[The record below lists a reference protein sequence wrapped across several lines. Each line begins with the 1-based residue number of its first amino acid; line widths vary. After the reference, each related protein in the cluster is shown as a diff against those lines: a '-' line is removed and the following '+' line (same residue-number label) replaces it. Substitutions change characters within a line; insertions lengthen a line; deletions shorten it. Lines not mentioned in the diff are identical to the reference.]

1 MTEKRKGLTL
11 LLTVLLACI
20 FATGLYASGSQEEGA
35 ATEQSRQQQDSE
47 ESFTLKP
54 SETVSIS
61 GAQWSPPKNFNPF
74 MANPDCGT
82 HALVFDPLFHYNI
95 REGELEPWLAKSGE
109 WKSEKVYEV
118 TLRNGGEWTDGE
130 AITVEDVVFTFEIA
144 EQYKSIRYSS
154 IWDWMESVEAVD
166 ENIIR
171 FTFNTPRYHEWSYW
185 LYMIPIAPE
194 HIWADRSEEEILG
207 ASNEKGVFGGAY
219 TFGRALDDKLIWK
232 RNENWWG
239 IDVFGKPAPKYVVY
253 PLVYSNNV
261 ALGMTMKG
269 EVDMCNNFLPGM
281 EKIKDTYNL
290 VTYYKDKPYNT
301 ASNVAVLFT
310 NNQKPPLDDA
320 AVRRAFA
327 FAIDKSKIVDNVYG
341 GQVQAADPTGL
352 NLLSSWEDYRDA
364 DVVAESGFNY
374 DPEEARALLDDAGI
388 RDRNGDGFRE
398 NSDGSDIELTIIV
411 PSGWTDWMESIERVS
426 QDLEKVGIKARAS
439 FPDYGAYWD
448 KVIKNDYDMA
458 INNFNTRISSTP
470 YTYWH
475 CVGYD
480 EVDREE
486 VSYGNFGRYE
496 NQELFRL
503 IDRFNETKVGSKQG
517 MDIASRIQEIL
528 LDDMPS
534 IPLWLNGTWSAA
546 STSNW
551 TNWPTEDNPT
561 GIASGWTD
569 YWQLGGLEAL
579 LALEPAEE

>member
-1 MTEKRKGLTL
+1 MTDLKKG
-11 LLTVLLACI
+11 LTVLLAVLMACTLAVGV
-20 FATGLYASGSQEEGA
+20 FANGSQEKGA
-35 ATEQSRQQQDSE
+35 TTDQPQKQQPSE
-47 ESFTLKP
+47 ETLTLKP

-95 REGELEPWLAKSGE
+95 RTGELEPWLAESGE
-109 WKSEKVYEV
+109 WKSGTVYEI
-118 TLRNGGEWTDGE
+118 TLRSGGEWTDGE

-144 EQYKSIRYSS
+144 EQYESIRYSA
-154 IWDWMESVEAVD
+154 IWDWLESVEAVD
-166 ENIIR
+166 EDTVR
-171 FTFNTPRYHEWSYW
+171 FTFSTPRYHEWTYW

-194 HIWADRSEEEILG
+194 HVWSGKSEEEILG
-207 ASNEKGVFGGAY
+207 ASNENGVFGGAY
-219 TFGRALDDKLIWK
+219 TFGRALDDKLVWK

-239 IDVFGKPAPKYVVY
+239 TDVFGKPAPKYVVY

-269 EVDMCNNFLPGM
+269 EIDMCNNFLPGL

-290 VTYYKDKPYNT
+290 VTYYEDEPYNT
-301 ASNVAVLFT
+301 ASNVAVMFI
-310 NNQKPPLDDA
+310 NDQKPPMDKA

-327 FAIDKSKIVDNVYG
+327 FAIDKSKIVNNVYG

-352 NLLSSWEDYRDA
+352 NLLSSWEQYRDE
-364 DVVAESGFNY
+364 DVVEEHGVSY
-374 DPEEARALLDDAGI
+374 DPAQARSLLEQAGVK
-388 RDRNGDGFRE
+388 DRNGDGFRE
-398 NSDGSDIELTIIV
+398 NADGSPIELSIIV
-411 PSGWTDWMESIERVS
+411 PSGWTDWMQSIKMIS
-426 QDLEKVGIKARAS
+426 QDLEKVGIKARAT

-448 KVIKNDYDMA
+448 KLISNDYDMA
-458 INNFNTRISSTP
+458 INNFNTRVSSTP

-480 EVDREE
+480 EIDREE
-486 VSYGNFGRYE
+486 VTYGNFGRYE
-496 NQELFRL
+496 NEELFSL
-503 IDRFNETKVGSKQG
+503 IDEFNETKVGSSEG
-517 MDIASRIQEIL
+517 MEIASRIQEIL
-528 LDDMPS
+528 LEDMPS

-546 STSNW
+546 SKNNW

-561 GIASGWTD
+561 GIACGWTD

-579 LALEPAEE
+579 LALEPAE